1 MVLGNLHHKIR
12 HSGKYFVNLTVT
24 DDDGKSSTASVLV
37 EVSAKESEGLF
48 GVTTTTAVGG
58 ILGVVIVVLI
68 ALLLIRR
75 RDSDTVVI
83 ETKHMGDYA
92 WNDSPPSVVSEAP
105 TSAPQQFDQ
114 TPPPQPVSGGPPL
127 PASGLPQG
135 WTMEQWSYYGEQY
148 LASMPP
154 APVNDFAQPVQQT
167 YQPQQ
172 PVQSYNPL
180 PQQIVSE
187 PAPSLL
193 DRTMVQ
199 EQPPTPASQALADI
213 LDDLDL

>member
-1 MVLGNLHHKIR
+1 M
-12 HSGKYFVNLTVT
+12 
-24 DDDGKSSTASVLV
+24 
-37 EVSAKESEGLF
+37 
-48 GVTTTTAVGG
+48 TTTTAVGG
-58 ILGVVIVVLI
+58 ILGVVIVILL

-75 RDSDTVVI
+75 RDSSSEVI
-83 ETKHMGDYA
+83 ETKHMPDYG
-92 WNDSPPSVVSEAP
+92 WNDSPPSMVAETVGAP
-105 TSAPQQFDQ
+105 LQQSAEVAPPEPVTS
-114 TPPPQPVSGGPPL
+114 GPPL

-154 APVNDFAQPVQQT
+154 APVDQFAQPVQQT

-172 PVQSYNPL
+172 TAQSYNPL
-180 PQQIVSE
+180 PDISMSE

-199 EQPPTPASQALADI
+199 EQAPTPASQALADI

>member
-1 MVLGNLHHKIR
+1 MILVHRGNRDKAYARLRLERLASIHGCR
-12 HSGKYFVNLTVT
+12 
-24 DDDGKSSTASVLV
+24 DCWRTAT
-37 EVSAKESEGLF
+37 AKRRGRS
-48 GVTTTTAVGG
+48 TTTCY
-58 ILGVVIVVLI
+58 
-68 ALLLIRR
+68 
-75 RDSDTVVI
+75 
-83 ETKHMGDYA
+83 M
-92 WNDSPPSVVSEAP
+92 
-105 TSAPQQFDQ
+105 
-114 TPPPQPVSGGPPL
+114 GPPL

-154 APVNDFAQPVQQT
+154 APVDQFAQPVQQT

-172 PVQSYNPL
+172 TAPSYNPL
-180 PQQIVSE
+180 PDISMSE

-199 EQPPTPASQALADI
+199 EQAPTPASQALADI

>member
-1 MVLGNLHHKIR
+1 M
-12 HSGKYFVNLTVT
+12 
-24 DDDGKSSTASVLV
+24 LV
-37 EVSAKESEGLF
+37 EVNAKESEGLF

-58 ILGVVIVVLI
+58 ILGVVIVVLL
-68 ALLLIRR
+68 ALILIRR
-75 RDSDTVVI
+75 RDPDTVVI
-83 ETKHMGDYA
+83 ETKNMGDYA
-92 WNDSPPSVVSEAP
+92 WDQSPPSIVSEAP
-105 TSAPQQFDQ
+105 TAAPQQFEQ
-114 TPPPQPVSGGPPL
+114 APPPQPVNSGPPL

-154 APVNDFAQPVQQT
+154 APANDFAQPTQQT
-167 YQPQQ
+167 MQTQQ

-180 PQQIVSE
+180 PQQIISE
-187 PAPSLL
+187 PTPTPL